1 MKAQAYLIFHLN
13 LAFSSISEESRPEV
27 IQRCYWPLLQLVK
40 AARIPIGIELTGWT
54 LERIRELDADWVDE
68 FRRLLHEGSCEL
80 IGSGY
85 TQMIGPLVPHE
96 VNQWNQRL
104 GLDAYRREL
113 GIRPRIVLVNEMAF
127 SSSMVDVY
135 HEAGYQGFIMD
146 RDNVRLAL
154 GIENQSVSDVP
165 THGAGPGGATLPVL
179 WSDSILFQKLQQ
191 FAHGDIRQD
200 DYLDYLR
207 RRIASGE
214 SLLPLYCNDAEVFD
228 FRPGR
233 FREERPT
240 HTEGEWHRLE
250 RLLGVLTHDEG
261 LAWCSPTDAL
271 LQIESS
277 TDRRVSSLVSVAQ
290 PIPVKKQAKYN
301 VSRWAVTGRNNTWLN
316 TMCHRLAGRLG
327 GLSDADQTPACWRTL
342 CELWASDLR
351 THITAARWQKACG
364 RLEAFADQLGV
375 SLSYGVAEQGVSP
388 AIPAKDAGGFTI
400 MRDSENILL
409 TVETKWLR
417 LILNLR
423 RGLAVHSLAFRSHG
437 FVPITGTLPHG
448 YFNTITLGAD
458 FYTGGTVVEL
468 PEQHSRITDLER
480 VEPETIPVDDG
491 VCLRVKIPTRFG
503 DIVKSIVVPGSRES
517 IMLSYEFPG
526 WERPLGSIRAGTVT
540 LLPEA
545 FSERMSMSCANGG
558 KGRELFALDQEF
570 DHAAAASSLISC
582 TTGVGASDG
591 EITLGDS
598 RRRLAVSWDPARC
611 AVLPMLVHKQTS
623 PRPLTRLYF
632 SLQELDDT
640 ARAGGVIGTFSM
652 TLGAA

>member
-1 MKAQAYLIFHLN
+1 MKPQAYIIFHLN
-13 LAFSSISEESRPEV
+13 LAFSSIAEETRPEL
-27 IQRCYWPLLQLVK
+27 IRHCYHPLLRLAK
-40 AARIPIGIELTGWT
+40 TSGIPIGIELTGWT

-85 TQMIGPLVPHE
+85 TQMIGPLVPHK

-104 GLDAYRREL
+104 GLEVYAREL
-113 GIRPRIVLVNEMAF
+113 DIRPKIALVNEMAF

-154 GIENQSVSDVP
+154 GIEDQLVSDVP

-179 WSDSILFQKLQQ
+179 WSDSILFQKLQH
-191 FAHGDIRQD
+191 FAHGDIRQG
-200 DYLDYLR
+200 DYLEYLR

-214 SLLPLYCNDAEVFD
+214 ELLPLYCNDAEVFD

-240 HTEGEWHRLE
+240 HPEGEWRRLE
-250 RLLGVLTHDEG
+250 RLLDVLTYKEG
-261 LAWCSPTDAL
+261 LSWCSPTDAL
-271 LQIESS
+271 QRIESS
-277 TDRRVSSLVSVAQ
+277 PERRVSALVSIAQ

-316 TMCHRLAGRLG
+316 TMCHRLAVRLD
-327 GLSDADQTPACWRTL
+327 GLSPGDSAPAYWRTL

-351 THITAARWQKACG
+351 THITEERWLKAKQH
-364 RLEAFADQLGV
+364 LVTFAGELGV
-375 SLSYGVAEQGVSP
+375 ALEYGLAAQGASP
-388 AIPAKDAGGFTI
+388 ENPVKAGQGFTI
-400 MRDSENILL
+400 TRDSENILL
-409 TVETKWLR
+409 TVETECLR
-417 LILNLR
+417 LVLNLR
-423 RGLAVHSLAFRSHG
+423 RGLALHSLAFLSHD
-437 FVPITGTLPHG
+437 FVPMVGTLPHG
-448 YFNTITLGAD
+448 YFSTITLGAD

-468 PEQHSRITDLER
+468 PEQHFRVTDLER
-480 VEPETIPVDDG
+480 VEPEIVHVAEG
-491 VCLRVKIPTRFG
+491 ICLRVKIPTRLG
-503 DIVKSIVVPGSRES
+503 EIVKSITVSISQES
-517 IMLSYEFPG
+517 IALKYEFPG
-526 WERPLGSIRAGTVT
+526 WERPKGSIRAGTIT

-545 FSERMSMSCANGG
+545 FSGPISMACANGG
-558 KGRELFALDQEF
+558 SEKELFVLDQEF

-591 EITLGDS
+591 EITIGDS
-598 RRRLAVSWDPARC
+598 QRRLILSWDPAQC

-623 PRPLTRLYF
+623 PRPLTRLFF

-640 ARAGGVIGTFSM
+640 AREGGILGSFSM
-652 TLGAA
+652 TIKSL